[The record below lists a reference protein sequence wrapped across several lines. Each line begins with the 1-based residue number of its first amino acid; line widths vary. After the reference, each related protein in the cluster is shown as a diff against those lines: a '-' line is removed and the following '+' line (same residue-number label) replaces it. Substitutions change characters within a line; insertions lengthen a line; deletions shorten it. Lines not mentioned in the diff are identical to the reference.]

1 MILYPRGHKF
11 RCPQGEAGHVYEE
24 NNLCIKEKRMVD
36 SSFSNHG
43 PLLTTK
49 LEEWRTD
56 GSLPRGQGW
65 DGDGL
70 GLAFMKDTRGDST
83 VSILSPSMSISW

>member
-36 SSFSNHG
+36 SSFSNCG
-43 PLLTTK
+43 PSRPWTTTNDK
-49 LEEWRTD
+49 IRGMENRREFTKRSGMGWRWA
-56 GSLPRGQGW
+56 GAGVHERY
-65 DGDGL
+65 
-70 GLAFMKDTRGDST
+70 
-83 VSILSPSMSISW
+83 SW